1 MSLKNIF
8 DLDNKKIKIKDLIL
22 ILLLIFICI
31 NQLRIIKLSKKNYYT
46 NLININ
52 KTRGIDFKK
61 DYDKFTKD
69 INNTMYFLDKMI
81 DESRK
86 NMFISDDIFKS
97 EEVVEIGGK
106 DNSENTTRRRSFRF
120 YPRTEINDKEFTFTM
135 RLPKDF
141 DQSKLNVSFDKGLLN
156 ISFEESKKDD
166 NSSYYSSFTRQ
177 FTIDT
182 KAKEKDVVKTF
193 EDNVLKIIVPIL
205 K

>member
-1 MSLKNIF
+1 MNLKDIF
-8 DLDNKKIKIKDLIL
+8 DLENKKIKIKDLIL
-22 ILLLIFICI
+22 IFLLIFICI
-31 NQLRIIKLSKKNYYT
+31 NQLRIIKLSKRNYYT

-52 KTRGIDFKK
+52 KTRGIDFKR

-97 EEVVEIGGK
+97 EEIVEIGNKGH
-106 DNSENTTRRRSFRF
+106 NENTTKRRSFRF

-135 RLPKDF
+135 KLPKDF
-141 DQSKLNVSFDKGLLN
+141 DKSKLNISFNNNLLN
-156 ISFEESKKDD
+156 ISFEESRKDD
-166 NSSYYSSFTRQ
+166 NSSYYSSFARQ
-177 FTIDT
+177 FTINT
-182 KAKEKDVVKTF
+182 KAVEKDIVKTF

-205 K
+205 

>member
-31 NQLRIIKLSKKNYYT
+31 NQLRIIKLSKRNYYT

-97 EEVVEIGGK
+97 EEVVEIGNK
-106 DNSENTTRRRSFRF
+106 DNSKNTTRRRSFRF

-141 DQSKLNVSFDKGLLN
+141 DQSKLSVSFDKGLLN

>member
-31 NQLRIIKLSKKNYYT
+31 NQLRIIKLSKRNYYT

-141 DQSKLNVSFDKGLLN
+141 DQSKLNVSFDKGLLS